1 MITKLV
7 KHKKGYA
14 LVIDQTYLE
23 LLRIDPQQP
32 VEVSTDGTTL
42 TIRRA
47 TAADICSAQEFHEA
61 LKKVN
66 RRYGRAM
73 RMLAEGDA
81 KQ

>member
-1 MITKLV
+1 MIVITKLV

-32 VEVSTDGTTL
+32 VEVTTDGKTL
-42 TIRRA
+42 TIKA
-47 TAADICSAQEFHEA
+47 PTDLQDAENFKKV
-61 LKKVN
+61 LKKLN

-73 RMLAEGDA
+73 RMLAESDA